1 MRDRIHHYTLI
12 FVFTYERALSALA
25 DPTRRALYE
34 RVRERPRSVG
44 ELTATVDVTQPAVSQ
59 HLRVL
64 REAGLVASRRDGARR
79 IYRPA
84 PDGVRELR
92 RYVESLWD
100 DVLGAFRDAQD
111 AAERPPKER

>member
-1 MRDRIHHYTLI
+1 
-12 FVFTYERALSALA
+12 VSTYDRALSALA

-44 ELTATVDVTQPAVSQ
+44 ELTETVAVTQPAVSQ

-64 REAGLVASRRDGARR
+64 RDAGLVRSRRDGARR
-79 IYRPA
+79 IYHPEPA
-84 PDGVRELR
+84 GLRELR

-100 DVLGAFRDAQD
+100 DALDAFTRTGD
-111 AAERPPKER
+111 AAET